1 VSGFWA
7 RLLDRPVLVWLGAAA
22 LTLFG
27 LAAVATLPIRASPI
41 IPTRLIEVATSF
53 PGADPATMDK
63 FVTLPLEGAMGAVP
77 GVAYVTGTSAQGH
90 SDVKANLADGAA
102 PDIVFAR
109 GLAAVN
115 AARGNLPVG
124 VQAPVLSEVGDDNAN
139 QELNVTVLFPPS
151 LTISQ
156 VTAYVSSS
164 LIPRFETVPGIGPV
178 YLYTGVPDLRVR
190 MDPVKMAALGVT
202 PLQIAGAV
210 SQVADVQAAG
220 TLRNAATAT
229 PVNGAAVERLAG
241 IAALPV
247 VQKGDST
254 LDLGRVASPAIAFDP
269 GDDVQFYDNK
279 LAVYIAAGIA
289 PGGNIITVAQGVRR
303 MAAEL
308 NPSLPPGLSLKV
320 TYDMSIGVSQSLHDL
335 VITLVVTILL
345 VGFIVRLSLGSLR
358 AALAPFCAIMLSLL
372 GATLV
377 MQITGQSFNLFTIIA
392 LVLAVGLV
400 VDDAIVVVEDVF
412 RRVAEGADGRAA
424 ARASV
429 TRLAPVLAA
438 ISSTLVVAFLPL
450 GFLSGL
456 TAALFRP
463 FALVL
468 IAAFLFSLALALTVV
483 PSMAMWAGGAAD
495 VKHSVTIDRLARLY
509 ARLLAPVLGHA
520 RLVAGLVL
528 LAVVACVALAGI
540 APVNLDPAP
549 DGLDLNLFAEVPQNA
564 SMDYVMRQVA
574 AVETVMHRTFPGEP
588 EWLDASEANHAIFGG
603 YTFKTPEQTAH
614 AAIVLAKALKALPGV
629 SAYVNQDSGLPGAD
643 NLPVSVAI
651 TGRAAPGQLLKVG
664 LAVRNAARASG
675 DFAFAAVNPGEPQY
689 QYRMVINRPLA
700 AALGVSAAD
709 IGATAA
715 AALSGG
721 NLGQVSLGA
730 DTLMVTTQLPA
741 EAGPQ
746 TLAMLPIATASGK
759 LIPLGTVMSLQG
771 GEIANALGSWQGLPS
786 VTISGQPAPGVALS
800 RALATLRRAFVA
812 QHAQELSFALSGPS
826 AAYQQSNQENERLFA
841 LGLAG
846 LFFLLAAQFQ
856 SLRDP
861 FVVIT
866 TVPLA
871 SLGPLLLFIAGG
883 ATLNIVTEIALLTV
897 WGLIARQ
904 GILFVQV
911 AHEARDEMP
920 VAEAALRAARL
931 RFRPILMITLALIGG
946 AVPLILAS
954 GPEAVIRYDLGVVL
968 ATGMGSG
975 FLLSLFAVPAMYCV
989 VHGRKKKAL
998 LF

>member
-1 VSGFWA
+1 MGIWA

-22 LTLFG
+22 LALFG

-41 IPTRLIEVATSF
+41 IPTRLIDISTSF

-77 GVAYVTGTSAQGH
+77 GVAYVTGTSAQGQ
-90 SDVKANLADGAA
+90 SEVKANLADGAV
-102 PDIVFAR
+102 PDTVFAQA
-109 GLAAVN
+109 LATVN

-139 QELNVTVLFPPS
+139 QELNVTIFFPPS
-151 LTISQ
+151 LTVSQ
-156 VTAYVSSS
+156 VTAFVTSS
-164 LIPRFETVPGIGPV
+164 LIPRFETVPGIGRV
-178 YLYTGVPDLRVR
+178 YLYTGNPDLRVR

-202 PLQIAGAV
+202 PMQIASAV
-210 SQVADVQAAG
+210 SAVADVQAAG

-229 PVNGAAVERLAG
+229 PVNGAAIDGLASL
-241 IAALPV
+241 AALPV
-247 VQKGDST
+247 AQKGGT
-254 LDLGRVASPAIAFDP
+254 VIALGRVADPAIAFGP
-269 GDDVQFYDNK
+269 GDDVQYYDNK
-279 LAVYIAAGIA
+279 PVVYIAAGIA
-289 PGGNIITVAQGVRR
+289 PGGNIIEVAKGVRR
-303 MAAEL
+303 LAAL
-308 NPSLPPGLSLKV
+308 LQPTLPPGLSLAV
-320 TYDMSIGVSQSLHDL
+320 TYDESIGVSQSLHDL
-335 VITLVVTILL
+335 AITLVVTILL
-345 VGFIVRLSLGSLR
+345 VGLIVRLSLGSLR

-424 ARASV
+424 ASASV

-450 GFLSGL
+450 AFLSGL

-468 IAAFLFSLALALTVV
+468 ISAFLLSLALALTVV
-483 PSMAMWAGGAAD
+483 PAMAMWAGGAEGE
-495 VKHSVTIDRLARLY
+495 KRSVIIDRLASLY

-520 RLVAGLVL
+520 RLVAVGVL
-528 LAVVACVALAGI
+528 LAVVACVVLARI
-540 APVNLDPAP
+540 APANLDPAP
-549 DGLDLNLFAEVPQNA
+549 DGLDLNMFAETPQNA
-564 SMDYVMRQVA
+564 SIDYVTHQA
-574 AVETVMHRTFPGEP
+574 HLVETVMHKTFPGEP
-588 EWLDASEANHAIFGG
+588 EWLDVSEANHAIFGG
-603 YTFKTPEQTAH
+603 YTFDTPVQTAH
-614 AAIVLAKALKALPGV
+614 AVVTLAAALQALPGV
-629 SAYVNQDSGLPGAD
+629 SSYVNQDSGLPGTD
-643 NLPVSVAI
+643 NLPVSINI
-651 TGRAAPGQLLKVG
+651 TGRGGPGQLLRVG
-664 LAVRNAARASG
+664 LALRNAARASG
-675 DFAFAAVNPGEPQY
+675 DFSFAVINPGEPQY
-689 QYRMVINRPLA
+689 QYQMVINRPLA

-709 IGATAA
+709 ISATASD
-715 AALSGG
+715 ALSGG

-730 DTLMVTTQLPA
+730 DTLTVTTQLPA
-741 EAGPQ
+741 QASPQ
-746 TLAMLPIATASGK
+746 TLAMLPIATADGK
-759 LIPLGTVMSLQG
+759 IIPLGTVMSLRG
-771 GEIANALGSWQGLPS
+771 AETPNALGSWQGLPS
-786 VTISGQPAPGVALS
+786 VNISGQPAPGVALS
-800 RALATLRRAFVA
+800 TAIATLHRAFDA
-812 QHAQELSFALSGPS
+812 QNAHELSFALSGAS
-826 AAYQQSNQENERLFA
+826 EAYQQSNRENERLFA

-861 FVVIT
+861 FVIIT
-866 TVPLA
+866 TLPLA
-871 SLGPLLLFIAGG
+871 SLGPLVLFIAGG

-911 AHEARDEMP
+911 AHEARDLMP
-920 VAEAALRAARL
+920 VRDAALRAARL

-954 GPEAVIRYDLGVVL
+954 GPQSVIRYDLGVVL

-989 VHGRKKKAL
+989 VHGRRRVTAP
-998 LF
+998 

>member
-1 VSGFWA
+1 MIGFWA

-22 LTLFG
+22 LALFG
-27 LAAVATLPIRASPI
+27 LAAVVSLPIRASPI
-41 IPTRLIEVATSF
+41 IPTRLIDIATSF

-63 FVTLPLEGAMGAVP
+63 FVTLPLEGALGAVP
-77 GVAYVTGTSAQGH
+77 GISYVTGSSSQGH
-90 SDVKANLADGAA
+90 SDVKANLADGAVA
-102 PDIVFAR
+102 DTVFAQA
-109 GLAAVN
+109 LAAVN

-124 VQAPVLSEVGDDNAN
+124 VQAPVLTEVGDDNAN
-139 QELNVTVLFPPS
+139 QELNVTVAFPPS
-151 LTISQ
+151 LSIAQ
-156 VTAYVSSS
+156 VTAYATSS

-178 YLYTGVPDLRVR
+178 YLFTGNPDLRVR
-190 MDPVKMAALGVT
+190 MDPVRMAALGIT
-202 PLQIAGAV
+202 PLQISTAV
-210 SQVADVQAAG
+210 SQVADVEAAG

-229 PVNGAAVERLAG
+229 PVNGAVVDRLSG
-241 IAALPV
+241 MAALPV
-247 VQKGDST
+247 ATRGGVT
-254 LDLGRVASPAIAFDP
+254 IDLGRVASPAIAFDP

-279 LAVYIAAGIA
+279 LGVVISAGIA
-289 PGGNIITVAQGVRR
+289 PGGNIIEVAKGVRR
-303 MAAEL
+303 MVADL
-308 NPSLPPGLSLKV
+308 QPSLPPGLRLEV
-320 TYDMSIGVSQSLHDL
+320 TYDQSIGVSQSLHDL
-335 VITLVVTILL
+335 AITLVVTILL
-345 VGFIVRLSLGSLR
+345 VGFIVRLSLGSWR
-358 AALAPFCAIMLSLL
+358 AALAPFGAIMLSLL

-377 MQITGQSFNLFTIIA
+377 MQITGQTFNLFTIIA

-412 RRVAEGADGRAA
+412 RRVGEGADGRSAA
-424 ARASV
+424 QASV

-483 PSMAMWAGGAAD
+483 PSMAMWAGSAGET
-495 VKHSVTIDRLARLY
+495 HSVVIDRLARLY
-509 ARLLAPVLGHA
+509 VRLLSPVLGHA
-520 RLVAGLVL
+520 RLVAGGVL
-528 LAVVACVALAGI
+528 LAVVACFALAKI
-540 APVNLDPAP
+540 APANLDPAP
-549 DGLDLNLFAEVPQNA
+549 DGLDLNMFAETPQNA
-564 SMDYVMRQVA
+564 SIDYVMHEA
-574 AVETVMHRTFPGEP
+574 ALVEAVMHKTFPGQP
-588 EWLDASEANHAIFGG
+588 EWLDASEGNHAIFGG
-603 YTFKTPEQTAH
+603 YTFKTPEQTAR
-614 AAIVLAKALKALPGV
+614 AAATLTKALQALPGV
-629 SAYVNQDSGLPGAD
+629 ASYVNQDSGLPGTD

-651 TGRAAPGQLLKVG
+651 TGRADPQELLRVG
-664 LAVRNAARASG
+664 LAVRKVARADG
-675 DFAFAAVNPGEPQY
+675 DFAFAVLNPGEPQY

-700 AALGVSAAD
+700 ASLGVSAAD
-709 IGATAA
+709 ISATAA

-730 DTLMVTTQLPA
+730 DTLTVTTQLA
-741 EAGPQ
+741 QASPQ
-746 TLAMLPIATASGK
+746 ALAMLPIATSSGTV
-759 LIPLGTVMSLQG
+759 IPLGTVMSLQG
-771 GEIANALGSWQGLPS
+771 AEIPNALGSWQGLPS
-786 VTISGQPAPGVALS
+786 INISGQPAPGVALS
-800 RALATLRRAFVA
+800 TALADLRKAFAA
-812 QHAQELSFALSGPS
+812 QNAHELSFALSGAS
-826 AAYQQSNQENERLFA
+826 EAYEQSNRENERLFA

-871 SLGPLLLFIAGG
+871 SLGPLVLFIAGG

-920 VAEAALRAARL
+920 VREAALRAARL

-954 GPEAVIRYDLGVVL
+954 GPQSVIRYDLGVVL

-989 VHGRKKKAL
+989 VHGEKKKEL

>member
-1 VSGFWA
+1 MIGFWG

-22 LTLFG
+22 LALFG
-27 LAAVATLPIRASPI
+27 LAAVINLPIRASPI
-41 IPTRLIEVATSF
+41 IPTRLIDISTGF

-63 FVTLPLEGAMGAVP
+63 FVTLPLEGALGAVP
-77 GVAYVTGTSAQGH
+77 GISYVTGSSGQGH
-90 SDVKANLADGAA
+90 SDVKANLADGAVA
-102 PDIVFAR
+102 DTVFAQA
-109 GLAAVN
+109 LAAVN

-124 VQAPVLSEVGDDNAN
+124 VQAPVLTEVGDDNAN
-139 QELNVTVLFPPS
+139 QELNVTVAFPPS

-156 VTAYVSSS
+156 VTAYATSS

-178 YLYTGVPDLRVR
+178 YLFTGNPDLRVR
-190 MDPVKMAALGVT
+190 MDPVKMAALGIT
-202 PLQIAGAV
+202 PLQISAAV

-229 PVNGAAVERLAG
+229 PVNGAVVDKLSGMAN
-241 IAALPV
+241 LPV
-247 VQKGDST
+247 ATRDGVT
-254 LDLGRVASPAIAFDP
+254 IDLGRVASPAIAFDP
-269 GDDVQFYDNK
+269 GDDVQFYNDK
-279 LAVYIAAGIA
+279 LGVVISAGIA
-289 PGGNIITVAQGVRR
+289 PGGNIIEVAKGVRH
-303 MAAEL
+303 MVDDL
-308 NPSLPPGLSLKV
+308 QPSLPPGLRLEV
-320 TYDMSIGVSQSLHDL
+320 TYDQSIGVSQSLHDL
-335 VITLVVTILL
+335 AITLVVTILL
-345 VGFIVRLSLGSLR
+345 VGFIVRLSLGSWR

-377 MQITGQSFNLFTIIA
+377 MQITGQTFNLFTIIA

-412 RRVAEGADGRAA
+412 RRVAEGADGRQAA
-424 ARASV
+424 QASV

-483 PSMAMWAGGAAD
+483 PSMAMWAGGAHGES
-495 VKHSVTIDRLARLY
+495 HSAVIDRLARLY
-509 ARLLAPVLGHA
+509 VRLLAPVLGHA
-520 RLVAGLVL
+520 RLVAGGVL
-528 LAVVACVALAGI
+528 LAVVACFALAKI
-540 APVNLDPAP
+540 APANLDPAP
-549 DGLDLNLFAEVPQNA
+549 DGLDLNMFAETPQNA
-564 SMDYVMRQVA
+564 SIDYVMHQA
-574 AVETVMHRTFPGEP
+574 ALVEAVMHKTFPGQP
-588 EWLDASEANHAIFGG
+588 EWLDASEGNHAIFGG
-603 YTFKTPEQTAH
+603 YTFDTPEQTAR
-614 AAIVLAKALKALPGV
+614 AAVTLTKALKALPGV
-629 SAYVNQDSGLPGAD
+629 ASYVNQDSGLPGTD

-651 TGRAAPGQLLKVG
+651 TGRADPRELLRVG
-664 LAVRNAARASG
+664 LAVRKVAREDG
-675 DFAFAAVNPGEPQY
+675 DFAFAVLNPGEPQY

-700 AALGVSAAD
+700 ASLGVSAAD
-709 IGATAA
+709 ISATAA

-730 DTLMVTTQLPA
+730 DTLTVTTQMSQA
-741 EAGPQ
+741 APQ
-746 TLAMLPIATASGK
+746 TLAMLPIATSNGTV
-759 LIPLGTVMSLQG
+759 IPLGTVMSLQG
-771 GEIANALGSWQGLPS
+771 AEIPNALGSWQGLPS
-786 VTISGQPAPGVALS
+786 INISGQPAPGVALS
-800 RALATLRRAFVA
+800 TALADLHKAFAA
-812 QHAQELSFALSGPS
+812 QNAHELSFALSGAS
-826 AAYQQSNQENERLFA
+826 EAYEQSNRENERLFE

-920 VAEAALRAARL
+920 VREAALRAARL

-954 GPEAVIRYDLGVVL
+954 GPQSVIRYDLGVVL

-989 VHGRKKKAL
+989 VHVEKKKEL